1 MGRIVTYQD
10 FVDFG
15 DSDEQRITAIKQL
28 IFQHKSSDFCEI
40 ARDADLYDAQ
50 KNKTIMQAAPL
61 LYALNGM

>member
-15 DSDEQRITAIKQL
+15 DSDEQRIATIKQL
-28 IFQHKSSDFCEI
+28 IFQHKASDFCKT

-50 KNKTIMQAAPL
+50 KNKTIMEAAPL
-61 LYALNGM
+61 